1 MMLGKMGITFFL
13 MIPFNETTGLHG
25 LVSCSLS
32 ALQFQSRT
40 ISTKAKK
47 WQKTQSLLHFTS
59 IIIRKEKKKTVKY
72 FSKIIKITETL
83 SIKTLK
89 T

>member
-59 IIIRKEKKKTVKY
+59 IIIRKKKEKQSSTSAKL
-72 FSKIIKITETL
+72 SKL
-83 SIKTLK
+83 LK
-89 T
+89 H

>member
-1 MMLGKMGITFFL
+1 MLGKMGITFFL

-59 IIIRKEKKKTVKY
+59 IIIRKKKTKKQSSTSAKL
-72 FSKIIKITETL
+72 SKL
-83 SIKTLK
+83 LK
-89 T
+89 H